1 MDIIENTVKSEV
13 KFEGKVIDLS
23 VKEVT
28 LPNGKIAYRE
38 VVNHPGGVAILAFKD
53 EETILMI
60 EQFRSPIE
68 RVLFEIP
75 AGKLEKDED
84 IELCGR
90 RELEEETGYKANT
103 FTYLGKIV
111 PSPGYTDEY
120 IHLFKAENLVEGNI
134 GGDDD
139 EFINVFEY
147 KIDEIKNMIK
157 EGEII
162 DAKTICAFMYL

>member
-1 MDIIENTVKSEV
+1 MDIIETTVKSEV
-13 KFEGKVIDLS
+13 KFEGKIIDLC
-23 VKEVT
+23 VKEVI
-28 LPNGKIAYRE
+28 LPNGKKAYRE
-38 VVNHPGGVAILAFKD
+38 VVKHPGGVAILAFKD

-68 RVLFEIP
+68 KVLFEIP
-75 AGKLEKDED
+75 AGKLEKNED

-90 RELEEETGYKANT
+90 RELEEETGYKANK

-120 IHLFKAENLVEGNI
+120 IYLFKAENLVEGKI

-147 KIDEIKNMIK
+147 KIDEVKNMIK
-157 EGEII
+157 EGKII

>member
-1 MDIIENTVKSEV
+1 MDVIENTLKSEV
-13 KFEGKVIDLS
+13 KFEGKIINLS
-23 VKEVT
+23 VKEVE
-28 LPNGKIAYRE
+28 LPNGKTAYRE
-38 VVNHPGGVAILAFKD
+38 IVNHPGGVAVIAFKD
-53 EETILMI
+53 ENTLLMI

-68 RVLFEIP
+68 KVLLEIP

-90 RELEEETGYKANT
+90 RELEEETGYKAET

-120 IHLFKAENLVEGNI
+120 IYLYKAENLFKGNV

-139 EFINVFEY
+139 EFINLLE
-147 KIDEIKNMIK
+147 IDLNVVK
-157 EGEII
+157 EMVKSGKII
-162 DAKTICAFMYL
+162 DAKTICALMYL